1 MIRRINLAGC
11 WGGLKAEAV
20 AQIDRWPLWSPVAFG
35 AGAASYFGLKI
46 EPPLWPALAV
56 AAIALSAALCMNI
69 WGRSRLLAVIA
80 ALLAFGGCGYAA
92 ADLKAGLI
100 AAPRIP
106 PGYGVGR
113 VEGWVVDVS
122 SPSTDRGRLL
132 IAPSYVS
139 HLRRSE
145 LPALIRVVVKPDT
158 VVGPGEG
165 VMLTALL
172 DPPPGPASPGAFDF
186 ARDAWFERIGGVGLA
201 LKQPVL
207 IDLPPAPWTIRLQQG
222 VNRLRWRLS
231 RQLVADMRVQAR
243 GAGDDAAGLA
253 AAVTSS
259 HQGWLSKTA
268 ADDLRGSGLAHMLA
282 IAGLHTAAVSGFV
295 FLALRMGIAAW
306 PWAALRV
313 SGKKVAA
320 MGGLIAVLAYLT
332 LSGAHPPARRAAI
345 TAGVAFIAMLFD
357 RRAISLRSLAAAALI
372 VLLLQPE
379 AVVQPGFQMSF
390 SATAALVAL
399 AEVWPHRRHLKGA
412 PWPVAL
418 AQNGKDWLVG
428 LAVVS
433 TVAGA
438 ATAPFAIQHFNRI
451 ANYGTLA
458 NLLADF
464 VASAVM
470 MPLLAITMLGEALG
484 FSRTLLTPLLFA
496 SAWSAKLVLM
506 IAHACATAP
515 GAAVGSSS
523 APPIAMLIAFLGILF
538 ACLWKG
544 RLRWIGAPLAASV
557 LLWPRP
563 PAPLAWI
570 ANDADDAAIAAHGQ
584 IIALKPNTRTY
595 ATELWSARRGL
606 AQPKD
611 AEAARDALFDCD
623 RRGCAPKLGARPALG
638 AWWSKLDPPDERI
651 NDICRRSEIVVMRY
665 EHTTP
670 PACTGKL
677 VLHGRDIAEKGAAE
691 IYAFKGG
698 WRIAW
703 AQPIRGERPWTRPSE
718 PDQ

>member
-1 MIRRINLAGC
+1 LISWINFTAL
-11 WGGLKAEAV
+11 WPGLKTEV
-20 AQIDRWPLWSPVAFG
+20 LAQMDRWPLWTPVAFG

-46 EPPLWPALAV
+46 EPLLWPALVGAALAVSAAFAAHLWGRNRVLPV
-56 AAIALSAALCMNI
+56 AAALIAFAA
-69 WGRSRLLAVIA
+69 
-80 ALLAFGGCGYAA
+80 CGYAA
-92 ADLKAGLI
+92 ADLKATLI

-132 IAPSYVS
+132 IEPSS
-139 HLRRSE
+139 IAHIRKE
-145 LPALIRVVVKPDT
+145 NLPALVRVVVKPDA
-158 VVGPGEG
+158 VVGPGEA
-165 VMLTALL
+165 VRLTALL

-201 LKQPVL
+201 LKQPDL
-207 IDLPPAPWTIRLQQG
+207 IALPPPPWPVRLQQS

-231 RQLVADMRVQAR
+231 RQLAADIGAEGR

-253 AAVTSS
+253 AAVTTS
-259 HQGWLSKTA
+259 HQGWLSQAA
-268 ADDLRGSGLAHMLA
+268 ADDLRASGLAHMLA

-295 FLALRMGIAAW
+295 FMALRLAIAAW
-306 PWAALRV
+306 PWAAVRV

-320 MGGLIAVLAYLT
+320 LGGLIAVLAYLT

-345 TAGVAFIAMLFD
+345 TASVAFIAMLFD
-357 RRAISLRSLAAAALI
+357 RRAISLRSLAVAALI
-372 VLLLQPE
+372 VLVFQPE

-390 SATAALVAL
+390 CATAALVAL
-399 AEVWPHRRHLKGA
+399 AEVWPHRPRLKGA

-418 AQNGKDWLVG
+418 AQNGKDWVFG
-428 LAVVS
+428 LAMVS

-464 VASAVM
+464 VASALM
-470 MPLLAITMLGEALG
+470 MPCLALTMIGEALG
-484 FSRTLLTPLLFA
+484 LSRTALTPLLVA
-496 SAWSAKLVLM
+496 SGWTAKAVLA

-515 GAAVGSSS
+515 GAAASSSS
-523 APPIAMLIAFLGILF
+523 APPIAMLLAFLGILF

-544 RLRWIGAPLAASV
+544 KLRWIGVPLAASV

-563 PAPLAWI
+563 PAPLGWI
-570 ANDADDAAIAAHGQ
+570 ANDADDAAIAAKGQ
-584 IIALKPNTRTY
+584 IVALKPNTRAY
-595 ATELWSARRGL
+595 ATGLWAARRGL
-606 AQPKD
+606 ASPKD
-611 AEAARDALFDCD
+611 AVQARDALFECD
-623 RRGCAPKLGARPALG
+623 LRGCVPKPGARPALG
-638 AWWSKLDPPDERI
+638 AWWSKLPPPDGRLE
-651 NDICRRSEIVVMRY
+651 DICRRSQIVVIRY
-665 EHTTP
+665 DHPAP
-670 PACTGKL
+670 PACAGKI
-677 VLHGRDIAEKGAAE
+677 VLHGQDVAENGAAE
-691 IYAFKGG
+691 LYAEKGG

-703 AQPIRGERPWTRPSE
+703 AQPIRGERPWTRPSDTAE
-718 PDQ
+718 

>member
-1 MIRRINLAGC
+1 LISRINFAAL
-11 WGGLKAEAV
+11 WPGLKAEV
-20 AQIDRWPLWSPVAFG
+20 AAQLDRWPLWTPVAFG
-35 AGAASYFGLKI
+35 AGAASYFGLKT
-46 EPPLWPALAV
+46 EPLLWPALVAAALALTAAV
-56 AAIALSAALCMNI
+56 AAHL
-69 WGRSRLLAVIA
+69 WGRNRVLALTTVLVAFA
-80 ALLAFGGCGYAA
+80 ACGYTA
-92 ADLKAGLI
+92 ADIKARLV

-132 IAPSYVS
+132 IKPSFIA
-139 HLRRSE
+139 HIRRDD
-145 LPALIRVVVKPDT
+145 LPAFVRVVVKPDA
-158 VVGPGEG
+158 VVGPGEA
-165 VMLTALL
+165 VALTALL

-201 LKQPVL
+201 LKQPEL
-207 IDLPPAPWTIRLQQG
+207 IALPPPSWPVRVQQS

-231 RQLVADMRVQAR
+231 RQLAADIGAGGR

-253 AAVTSS
+253 AAVTTS
-259 HQGWLSKTA
+259 HQGWLSQAA
-268 ADDLRGSGLAHMLA
+268 ADDLRASGLAHMLA

-295 FLALRMGIAAW
+295 FLTLRLAIAAW
-306 PWAALRV
+306 PWAAVRV

-320 MGGLIAVLAYLT
+320 LGGLIAVLAYLT

-345 TAGVAFIAMLFD
+345 TASVAFIAILLD
-357 RRAISLRSLAAAALI
+357 RRAISLRSLAAAALF
-372 VLLLQPE
+372 VLVFQPE

-390 SATAALVAL
+390 CATAALVAL
-399 AEVWPHRRHLKGA
+399 AEVWPRRPRLKGA

-418 AQNGKDWLVG
+418 AQNGKDWLIG

-464 VASAVM
+464 IASAVM
-470 MPLLAITMLGEALG
+470 MPCLALTMIGEALG
-484 FSRTLLTPLLFA
+484 LSRTALTPLLVA
-496 SAWSAKLVLM
+496 SGWTAKAVLA
-506 IAHACATAP
+506 IAHACATTP
-515 GAAVGSSS
+515 GAAGGASS

-544 RLRWIGAPLAASV
+544 KLRWIGAPLAASV

-563 PAPLAWI
+563 PAPLGWI

-584 IIALKPNTRTY
+584 IIALKPNTRAY
-595 ATELWSARRGL
+595 ATGLWAARRGL
-606 AQPKD
+606 TPPKD
-611 AEAARDALFDCD
+611 PVAARDALFACD
-623 RRGCAPKLGARPALG
+623 LRGCVPKPGARPALG
-638 AWWSKLDPPDERI
+638 AWWSKLTPPDGRLE
-651 NDICRRSEIVVMRY
+651 DICRRSEIVIIRY
-665 EHTTP
+665 DHPAP
-670 PACTGKL
+670 PACAGKI
-677 VLHGRDIAEKGAAE
+677 VLHGQGIADKGAAE
-691 IYAFKGG
+691 LYSEKGG

-718 PDQ
+718 TAE